1 MQYTIYF
8 HNKPL
13 VISNESTTAKQ
24 FPMARLIERFDKSDV
39 PGLLREMQQEETPAL
54 VIMHTEPSN
63 ALQALKE
70 EMKLIAAGGGFVYTD
85 NKTVLLIYRRGKWD
99 LPKGKLDEG
108 ETPAVAAV
116 REVQEETGVEDLELE
131 EPLTVTYHT
140 YMEKGRLILK
150 ESHWFLMK
158 SPEQRYLIPQQEE
171 DIEQCIWVKWDDL
184 QPYFQKTHPS
194 ILDVLKAGLKRLR

>member
-1 MQYTIYF
+1 
-8 HNKPL
+8 
-13 VISNESTTAKQ
+13 
-24 FPMARLIERFDKSDV
+24 MARLIERFDKSDV

-54 VIMHTEPSN
+54 VIMHTEPSQ

-158 SPEQRYLIPQQEE
+158 SPEQPYLIPQQEE

-184 QPYFQKTHPS
+184 QHYFQNTHPS